1 MKVLLNNTSLFES
14 LRPFNDLGFVPT
26 MGGIHKGHLSLIN
39 KSNKLCKKTIVSI
52 FVNPKQFN
60 NKKDLKSYPR
70 NIKKD
75 LKILKKSKKVEFVY
89 IPKFNDIYKDKKKSK
104 IKIPKKDKILCAKF
118 RKGHFE
124 GVLDVMNRL
133 TKIVNPKK
141 IFMGEKDFQQL
152 YLVKKLLVRKYKTKI
167 IPCKT
172 IRDKG
177 NVALSSRNYLLNKL
191 NLKVASNVYKNLLNI
206 KKNNKLNKY
215 SLCPINLGVR
225 ILDQVKTL
233 EELKKITFHKIA
245 FPILLL
251 PFLTRGSDIIGKRI
265 LFRFEKNTFLL
276 NFNMNILSNL
286 SKKKFPVLAK
296 KAEITFLENRD
307 DFTEKEWEALYKL
320 SENTFVEET
329 ESLKK
334 GAAGAGLTDN
344 D

>member
-1 MKVLLNNTSLFES
+1 MKSLSEIETISKRASKAVGFSWGVAEEIAKGVRLLELF
-14 LRPFNDLGFVPT
+14 GFP
-26 MGGIHKGHLSLIN
+26 GIKNLNQYYKLIN
-39 KSNKLCKKTIVSI
+39 K
-52 FVNPKQFN
+52 N
-60 NKKDLKSYPR
+60 N
-70 NIKKD
+70 
-75 LKILKKSKKVEFVY
+75 
-89 IPKFNDIYKDKKKSK
+89 
-104 IKIPKKDKILCAKF
+104 
-118 RKGHFE
+118 FE
-124 GVLDVMNRL
+124 
-133 TKIVNPKK
+133 
-141 IFMGEKDFQQL
+141 
-152 YLVKKLLVRKYKTKI
+152 
-167 IPCKT
+167 
-172 IRDKG
+172 
-177 NVALSSRNYLLNKL
+177 
-191 NLKVASNVYKNLLNI
+191 NLLNI